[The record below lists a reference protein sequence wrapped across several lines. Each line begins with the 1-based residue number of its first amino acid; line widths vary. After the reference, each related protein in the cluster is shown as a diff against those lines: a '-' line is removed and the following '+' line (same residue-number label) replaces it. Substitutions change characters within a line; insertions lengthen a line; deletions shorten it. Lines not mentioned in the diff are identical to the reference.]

1 MDFDE
6 EQNGETDQPNE
17 DVEMADKV
25 GDREAHEFKPSING
39 CSVRKLFVGGISWMT
54 TKESLREYFSKF
66 GQVADS
72 VVMYQKISGMPL
84 GFGFVTYADPE
95 IADKV
100 LKEDHTIDGKKVEFS
115 PESTTYC
122 HFSFIYYFSLPWFMF
137 KEYILFVYKVDV
149 KIPVTYRQRI
159 FVGGL
164 PLSLTEGEL
173 KEYFSS
179 YGNVVGHQI
188 ILDKTTGWIQRF
200 GIVSFDKEE
209 AVEKVLSNGHI
220 HELRGKQVEIKRA
233 TSKRNCAQ
241 HTSEC
246 QIHHGGS
253 GSKSYYGDG
262 GSLEAF
268 GGGYGGNMGSGYG
281 GYGGYE
287 GYGDYGKFAGSYGVS
302 PTGFYPGYGYG
313 FWFGGAMYGA
323 AGYKGSTYGI
333 PAYYG
338 GGSGYGNRGNGSN
351 DGGNGGNG
359 GYGGGGG
366 NGTYVY
372 GNAGAANGRFVPAYY
387 GGGSGYGNSGNG
399 LNDGG
404 NRGYGGG
411 GRNGANAYG
420 NAGADNGR
428 SVPAYYGGGS
438 DDGSRGNGSNDGG
451 NGGYGGGGENGATGA
466 DNGRSHPSLK

>member
-100 LKEDHTIDGKKVEFS
+100 LKEDHTIDGK
-115 PESTTYC
+115 
-122 HFSFIYYFSLPWFMF
+122 
-137 KEYILFVYKVDV
+137 KVDV